1 MAKPTSIDTFKKVMQ
16 ELSSGPKPVY
26 FVFGEEEFFLDQIL
40 EKVQALLPP
49 DQRDFNMDLVYG
61 QDVTPARVLGI
72 ARSFPMMAERRVVIV
87 RNFLQI
93 SKGGGD
99 DAQRGHVNDFIDYF
113 DNPNP
118 STLLVMMDTGKPPG
132 NTKFGKSVS
141 KHAHVGYYEFQSLPD
156 YLLPDWAIDWTQ
168 NYHKKQLEGPAAQL
182 LAQFVGSNLQ
192 LLSTEIDKVCT
203 FVDTS
208 DRVSV
213 EDIKKIIGSY
223 REYSAL
229 ELKDALLA
237 RNLEQ
242 SLYISEQILQH
253 TKGNAGELIR
263 TVGFFY
269 SVFINIW
276 QIRRLAEKGETKQQ
290 VQATLGVR
298 SDWYFN
304 KLWQDASKFHLS
316 EMPRIFEALLDADR
330 SLKGFSTLDPTAIL
344 FLLVQRI
351 HG

>member
-1 MAKPTSIDTFKKVMQ
+1 MQ
-16 ELSSGPKPVY
+16 ELSSPEIKPVY
-26 FVFGEEEFFLDQIL
+26 ILFGEEEFFLDQLL
-40 EKVQALLPP
+40 EKVQSILPP
-49 DQRDFNMDLVYG
+49 DQHDFNSDLLYG
-61 QDVTPARVLGI
+61 QDVSPARVLGI
-72 ARSFPMMAERRVVIV
+72 ARSFPMMAEKRIVIV
-87 RNFLQI
+87 RNFLQL
-93 SKGGGD
+93 SKGGAD
-99 DAQRGHVNDFIDYF
+99 DAQRGHMNDFVDYF

-118 STLLVMMDTGKPPG
+118 STLLVLMDTNKPAG
-132 NTKFGKSVS
+132 NTKFGKAAV
-141 KHAHVGYYEFQSLPD
+141 KHANVGFHEFQPLPD
-156 YLLPDWAIDWTQ
+156 YLLPDWVIDWTQ
-168 NYHKKQLEGPAAQL
+168 AKHKKQIDGPAAQL
-182 LAQFVGSNLQ
+182 LSQFVGSNLQ

-203 FVDTS
+203 FVDTA
-208 DRVSV
+208 DRISEADV
-213 EDIKKIIGSY
+213 KKIIGSY

-229 ELKDALLA
+229 ELKDALMA
-237 RNLEQ
+237 RNLDQ

-290 VQATLGVR
+290 VQAALGVR

-304 KLWQDASKFHLS
+304 KLWQDASNFHLS

-351 HG
+351 NG